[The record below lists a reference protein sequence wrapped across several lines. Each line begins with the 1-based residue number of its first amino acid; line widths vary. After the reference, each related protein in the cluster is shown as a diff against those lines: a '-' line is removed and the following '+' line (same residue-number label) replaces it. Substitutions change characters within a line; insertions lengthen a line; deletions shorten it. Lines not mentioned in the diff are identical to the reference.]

1 MAAGWSRCSPRA
13 RSCACRPT
21 AASRWLPPVAC
32 SIRPRASISMA
43 GACSSPRRRSSRS
56 KIPPRRRARHWSS
69 WRSIDS
75 VVAMPR
81 AKSADEIGTLGFA
94 LLGLIARE
102 PKSGYDLAR
111 HLERPLGDL
120 WTAHLPQIYPELAKL
135 QAAGL
140 VKSRA
145 VTQKS
150 RPDKKI
156 YSITKAGEAAL
167 ADWVATPVKQ
177 TPVRRELML
186 KTFSVWLADRER
198 AAALYRGEAEAAE
211 QALAR
216 YQEKL
221 GALAEQYGRG

>member
-1 MAAGWSRCSPRA
+1 
-13 RSCACRPT
+13 
-21 AASRWLPPVAC
+21 
-32 SIRPRASISMA
+32 
-43 GACSSPRRRSSRS
+43 
-56 KIPPRRRARHWSS
+56 
-69 WRSIDS
+69 
-75 VVAMPR
+75 MPR

-120 WTAHLPQIYPELAKL
+120 WTAQLPQIYPELAKL

-156 YSITKAGEAAL
+156 YTITKAGEAAL

-186 KTFSVWLADRER
+186 KTFSVWLADPDR
-198 AAALYRGEAEAAE
+198 AAALYRAEAEAAE

-221 GALAEQYGRG
+221 GKLADQYGRSGPPADSKDFGIYANLKFASEATEHTIRWCRWLIAQLSRA